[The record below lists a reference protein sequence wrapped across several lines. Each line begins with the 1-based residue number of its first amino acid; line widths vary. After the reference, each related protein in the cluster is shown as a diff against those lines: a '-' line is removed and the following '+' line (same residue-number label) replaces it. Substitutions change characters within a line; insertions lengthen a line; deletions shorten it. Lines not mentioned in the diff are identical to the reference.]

1 MCGRSPHTS
10 TVRAGE
16 ISRRVASAPD
26 GNQTESSMSAKVEI
40 YTGPSCG
47 SCVAAKTLL
56 KQRGLNYEE
65 IRIDTDPVKRDE
77 MLQRSGQRR
86 TVPQIFINDQHI
98 GGFEELAAA
107 DHSGKLAQII
117 GAAT

>member
-1 MCGRSPHTS
+1 MS
-10 TVRAGE
+10 T
-16 ISRRVASAPD
+16 
-26 GNQTESSMSAKVEI
+26 KVEI

-65 IRIDTDPVKRDE
+65 IRIDTDPVRRDE

-117 GAAT
+117 GAAP